1 MRKELSNGS
10 VKLFRLDFKKVM
22 EELRGYALKALK
34 RGAITVLLV
43 GSLARGD
50 YTAFSDADVIII
62 VPDKLTPENPVERIK
77 HFIDPDVSVDLQ
89 PIVYTEREFIDMAV
103 QGRRI
108 VREALSYGILL
119 AGDDRI
125 LKLARSKLPVREV
138 SKNGKL

>member
-1 MRKELSNGS
+1 M
-10 VKLFRLDFKKVM
+10 
-22 EELRGYALKALK
+22 
-34 RGAITVLLV
+34 LV
-43 GSLARGD
+43 GSLARSD

-62 VPDKLTPENPVERIK
+62 VPEGLTPENPVERIK
-77 HFIDPDVSVDLQ
+77 HFIDPEVSVDLQ
-89 PIVYTEREFIDMAV
+89 PIVYTEREFIKMAV

-138 SKNGKL
+138 GKNSKL